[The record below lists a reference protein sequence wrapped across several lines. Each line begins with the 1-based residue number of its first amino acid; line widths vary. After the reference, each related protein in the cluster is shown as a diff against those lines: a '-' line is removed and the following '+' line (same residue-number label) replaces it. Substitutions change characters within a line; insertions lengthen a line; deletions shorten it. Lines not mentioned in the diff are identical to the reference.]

1 MPNLDP
7 WKNKYENDLFITTEE
22 QEKKAN
28 SKFENYLLSYRDECQ
43 KTIERNSHQHP
54 TFLQRYQKIIEMI
67 D

>member
-43 KTIERNSHQHP
+43 KN
-54 TFLQRYQKIIEMI
+54 Y
-67 D
+67 